1 MTPITSAV
9 AEIGM
14 FDTQRITNPQIAG
27 DEYQRGPSYGFKNKR
42 QATLAYF
49 KYRCQYCGKTKRIM
63 TVDHVIPK
71 AKGGTDA
78 WSNLTCACKTCND
91 NKGDR
96 TPEEANMPNP
106 ETVRLD
112 TSFLKFCALT
122 QSGKTRLIEEQ
133 RQLTPTQTVYGWQT
147 KQNRE
152 TAGLPKTHYYDAL
165 CTRDVTKKPIRL
177 TDTVHE
183 IRLRRRNTRRTHI
196 PSPKKG
202 GGRQPYNENRSLR
215 GYRKGDLIR
224 TPHGIA
230 YIRGIGT
237 RKRLSYRT
245 IQGQTSDIIPEK
257 VKLVERTK
265 GIQFFPLSKPEKPS
279 ETEINEHR

>member
-1 MTPITSAV
+1 MATANHSPTS
-9 AEIGM
+9 
-14 FDTQRITNPQIAG
+14 RIHHPNNKGPKENDSDHKRSRRDRHVRYTKNNQPA
-27 DEYQRGPSYGFKNKR
+27 DSRGRIPARTKLWLQKQETSHAR
-42 QATLAYF
+42 YF

-202 GGRQPYNENRSLR
+202 GGRQPYNENRSLE
-215 GYRKGDLIR
+215 D
-224 TPHGIA
+224 T
-230 YIRGIGT
+230 
-237 RKRLSYRT
+237 
-245 IQGQTSDIIPEK
+245 EK
-257 VKLVERTK
+257 
-265 GIQFFPLSKPEKPS
+265 
-279 ETEINEHR
+279 ET